1 MHLPVPEF
9 RDVREHHHVLIHR
22 DGLEILPAPVR
33 NRDIDLQIREDPL
46 LRADRLQRRDLQIQ
60 ADPLQ
65 LNARRAQADQRVQ
78 ADQRLQADRLL
89 LPETINRI
97 RRQLQAEIITEVKEI
112 IIPEVVRERVQVLR
126 TLTVVRQVAVRTAK
140 VDVAA
145 VLPAV
150 QVEQTAVQR
159 VAGIMIVRT
168 GEVVLPAEVAVPV
181 VLPIEA
187 AAVPAAV
194 PVGAAFPDRPKEA
207 HLQEARV
214 AVAEALLPVLQ
225 KEEVAQEDKTY
236 SFINKSLLLSGRRT
250 RLRRIAD

>member
-46 LRADRLQRRDLQIQ
+46 LRAD
-60 ADPLQ
+60 PLQ
-65 LNARRAQADQRVQ
+65 LNARRVQ

-97 RRQLQAEIITEVKEI
+97 RRQLRAEIITEVKEI
-112 IIPEVVRERVQVLR
+112 IIPEVVREQVQVLR
-126 TLTVVRQVAVRTAK
+126 TLTVVRQVAARTAK
-140 VDVAA
+140 
-145 VLPAV
+145 
-150 QVEQTAVQR
+150 VEQTAVQR
-159 VAGIMIVRT
+159 AAGIMIVRT

-181 VLPIEA
+181 VLPIGA
-187 AAVPAAV
+187 AVVPAAV
-194 PVGAAFPDRPKEA
+194 PVGVAFPDRPKEA

-225 KEEVAQEDKTY
+225 KEEIAQEDKTY

-250 RLRRIAD
+250 RFRRIAD

>member
-65 LNARRAQADQRVQ
+65 LNARRAQADQR
-78 ADQRLQADRLL
+78 LQADRLL

-112 IIPEVVRERVQVLR
+112 IIPEVVRE
-126 TLTVVRQVAVRTAK
+126 
-140 VDVAA
+140 
-145 VLPAV
+145 
-150 QVEQTAVQR
+150 
-159 VAGIMIVRT
+159 
-168 GEVVLPAEVAVPV
+168 
-181 VLPIEA
+181 
-187 AAVPAAV
+187 
-194 PVGAAFPDRPKEA
+194 
-207 HLQEARV
+207 
-214 AVAEALLPVLQ
+214 
-225 KEEVAQEDKTY
+225 
-236 SFINKSLLLSGRRT
+236 
-250 RLRRIAD
+250 

>member
-46 LRADRLQRRDLQIQ
+46 LQ

-65 LNARRAQADQRVQ
+65 LNARRVQ

-97 RRQLQAEIITEVKEI
+97 RRQLRAEIITEVKEI
-112 IIPEVVRERVQVLR
+112 IIPEVVREQVQVLR
-126 TLTVVRQVAVRTAK
+126 TLTVVRQVAARTAK

-145 VLPAV
+145 VLSAV

-159 VAGIMIVRT
+159 AAGIMIVRT

-181 VLPIEA
+181 VL
-187 AAVPAAV
+187 
-194 PVGAAFPDRPKEA
+194 PDRPKEA

-225 KEEVAQEDKTY
+225 KEEIAQEDKTY

-250 RLRRIAD
+250 RFRRIAD

>member
-46 LRADRLQRRDLQIQ
+46 LRAD
-60 ADPLQ
+60 PLQ
-65 LNARRAQADQRVQ
+65 LNARRVQ

-97 RRQLQAEIITEVKEI
+97 RRQLRAEIITEVKEI
-112 IIPEVVRERVQVLR
+112 IIPEVVREQVQVLR
-126 TLTVVRQVAVRTAK
+126 TLTVVRQVAARTAK

-145 VLPAV
+145 VLSAV

-159 VAGIMIVRT
+159 AAGI
-168 GEVVLPAEVAVPV
+168 L
-181 VLPIEA
+181 
-187 AAVPAAV
+187 
-194 PVGAAFPDRPKEA
+194 
-207 HLQEARV
+207 
-214 AVAEALLPVLQ
+214 
-225 KEEVAQEDKTY
+225 
-236 SFINKSLLLSGRRT
+236 SL
-250 RLRRIAD
+250 IHI

>member
-46 LRADRLQRRDLQIQ
+46 LRAD
-60 ADPLQ
+60 PLQ
-65 LNARRAQADQRVQ
+65 LNARRVQ

-97 RRQLQAEIITEVKEI
+97 RRQLRAEIITEVKEI
-112 IIPEVVRERVQVLR
+112 IIPEVVREQVQVLR
-126 TLTVVRQVAVRTAK
+126 TLTVVRQVAARTAK

-145 VLPAV
+145 VLSAV

-159 VAGIMIVRT
+159 AAGIMIVRT

-181 VLPIEA
+181 VL
-187 AAVPAAV
+187 

-225 KEEVAQEDKTY
+225 KEEIAQEDKTY

-250 RLRRIAD
+250 RFRRIAD

>member
-33 NRDIDLQIREDPL
+33 NRDIDLQIR
-46 LRADRLQRRDLQIQ
+46 ADRLQRRDLQIQ

-65 LNARRAQADQRVQ
+65 LNARRVQ

-97 RRQLQAEIITEVKEI
+97 RRQLRAEIITEVKEI
-112 IIPEVVRERVQVLR
+112 IIPEVVREQVQVLR
-126 TLTVVRQVAVRTAK
+126 TLTVVRQVAARTAK

-159 VAGIMIVRT
+159 AAGIMIVRT
-168 GEVVLPAEVAVPV
+168 GEVVL
-181 VLPIEA
+181 
-187 AAVPAAV
+187 PAAV

>member
-46 LRADRLQRRDLQIQ
+46 LQ

-65 LNARRAQADQRVQ
+65 LNARRVQ

-97 RRQLQAEIITEVKEI
+97 RRQLRAEIITEVKEI
-112 IIPEVVRERVQVLR
+112 IIPEVVREQVQVLR
-126 TLTVVRQVAVRTAK
+126 TLTVVRQVAARTAK

-145 VLPAV
+145 VLSAV

-159 VAGIMIVRT
+159 AAGIMIVRT
-168 GEVVLPAEVAVPV
+168 GEVVLPAEVA
-181 VLPIEA
+181 
-187 AAVPAAV
+187 
-194 PVGAAFPDRPKEA
+194 VGAAFPDRPKEA

-225 KEEVAQEDKTY
+225 KEEIAQEDKTY

-250 RLRRIAD
+250 RFRRIAD

>member
-1 MHLPVPEF
+1 MHLSVPEF

-60 ADPLQ
+60 AGPLQ
-65 LNARRAQADQRVQ
+65 LNARRVQ
-78 ADQRLQADRLL
+78 ADQRLQAGRLL

-97 RRQLQAEIITEVKEI
+97 RRQLRAEIITEVKEI
-112 IIPEVVRERVQVLR
+112 IIPEAVREQVQVLR
-126 TLTVVRQVAVRTAK
+126 TLTVVRQVAARTVK

-159 VAGIMIVRT
+159 AAGIMIVRT

-187 AAVPAAV
+187 AAAV

>member
-65 LNARRAQADQRVQ
+65 LNARRVQ

-97 RRQLQAEIITEVKEI
+97 RRQLRAEIITEVKEI

-126 TLTVVRQVAVRTAK
+126 TLTVVRQVAARTAK

-159 VAGIMIVRT
+159 AAGIMIVRT

-187 AAVPAAV
+187 AAVP
-194 PVGAAFPDRPKEA
+194 VGAAFPDRPKEV

>member
-46 LRADRLQRRDLQIQ
+46 LRAD
-60 ADPLQ
+60 PLQ
-65 LNARRAQADQRVQ
+65 LNARRVQ

-97 RRQLQAEIITEVKEI
+97 RRQLRAEIITEVKEI
-112 IIPEVVRERVQVLR
+112 IIPEVVREQVQVLR
-126 TLTVVRQVAVRTAK
+126 TLTVVRQVAARTAK
-140 VDVAA
+140 VDV
-145 VLPAV
+145 
-150 QVEQTAVQR
+150 
-159 VAGIMIVRT
+159 
-168 GEVVLPAEVAVPV
+168 
-181 VLPIEA
+181 
-187 AAVPAAV
+187 AAV

-225 KEEVAQEDKTY
+225 KEEIAQEDKTY

-250 RLRRIAD
+250 RFRRIAD

>member
-46 LRADRLQRRDLQIQ
+46 
-60 ADPLQ
+60 Q
-65 LNARRAQADQRVQ
+65 LNARRAQ

-159 VAGIMIVRT
+159 AAGIMIVRT
-168 GEVVLPAEVAVPV
+168 GEVVLPAEV
-181 VLPIEA
+181 
-187 AAVPAAV
+187 AVPAAV

>member
-33 NRDIDLQIREDPL
+33 NRDIDLQIREDLL

-65 LNARRAQADQRVQ
+65 LNARRVQ

-97 RRQLQAEIITEVKEI
+97 RRQLRAEIITEVKEI

-126 TLTVVRQVAVRTAK
+126 TLTVVRQVAARTAK

-159 VAGIMIVRT
+159 AAGIMIVRT

>member
-33 NRDIDLQIREDPL
+33 NRDIDPQIREDPL
-46 LRADRLQRRDLQIQ
+46 LRAD
-60 ADPLQ
+60 PLQ
-65 LNARRAQADQRVQ
+65 LNARRVQ

-97 RRQLQAEIITEVKEI
+97 RRQLRAEIITEVKEI
-112 IIPEVVRERVQVLR
+112 IIPEVVREQVQVLR
-126 TLTVVRQVAVRTAK
+126 TLTVVRQVAARTAK

-145 VLPAV
+145 VLSAV

-159 VAGIMIVRT
+159 AAGIMIVRT

-181 VLPIEA
+181 VLPIG
-187 AAVPAAV
+187 AAVLPAAV

-225 KEEVAQEDKTY
+225 KEEIAQEDKTY

-250 RLRRIAD
+250 RFRRIAD

>member
-46 LRADRLQRRDLQIQ
+46 LRAD
-60 ADPLQ
+60 PLQ
-65 LNARRAQADQRVQ
+65 LNARRVQ

-97 RRQLQAEIITEVKEI
+97 RRQLRAEIITEVKEI
-112 IIPEVVRERVQVLR
+112 IIPEVVREQVQVLR
-126 TLTVVRQVAVRTAK
+126 TLTVVRQVAARTAK

-145 VLPAV
+145 VLSAV
-150 QVEQTAVQR
+150 QVEQTAV
-159 VAGIMIVRT
+159 
-168 GEVVLPAEVAVPV
+168 
-181 VLPIEA
+181 
-187 AAVPAAV
+187 
-194 PVGAAFPDRPKEA
+194 PVGVAFPDRPKEA

-225 KEEVAQEDKTY
+225 KEEIAQEDKTY

-250 RLRRIAD
+250 RFRRIAD